1 MVGVLMALIT
11 VMASE
16 SDHRKWLRENSNA
29 AELMKHFFGADGL
42 PISVYRV
49 TIGIEETR
57 AVAAHYLTLA
67 ATRQSIK
74 MVSAL
79 RIETKDYEDMGI
91 TIQETLGA
99 TEVAAIDAVHCDLV
113 GDQNAFEAMTQRLLD
128 AIRRGEDR
136 VRLVWEVQ
144 LKHQVQEFLTLSN
157 DEMNDHA
164 RLACRKLLGSSR

>member
-1 MVGVLMALIT
+1 MALIR

-16 SDHRKWLRENSNA
+16 SDHRKWLRENSSA
-29 AELMKHFFGADGL
+29 AELMKHFFGLDGA

-49 TIGIEETR
+49 TIDIEETK

-74 MVSAL
+74 MVSVL
-79 RIETKDYEDMGI
+79 RIETRDYEDMGI
-91 TIQETLGA
+91 TVQETPGA
-99 TEVAAIDAVHCDLV
+99 TEVAVIDAVHRDLV
-113 GDQNAFEAMTQRLLD
+113 GDQVTFEAMTQRLLD

-144 LKHQVQEFLTLSN
+144 LKHQGQEFLTLSI
-157 DEMNDHA
+157 DEMNDRA
-164 RLACRKLLGSSR
+164 RLACRKLLGSSG

>member
-1 MVGVLMALIT
+1 MVLIR

-29 AELMKHFFGADGL
+29 AELMKHFFGSDGS

-49 TIGIEETR
+49 TIGIEETK

-67 ATRQSIK
+67 ATRQSVK

-91 TIQETLGA
+91 TVQETPGA
-99 TEVAAIDAVHCDLV
+99 TEVAAIDAVHYDLV
-113 GDQNAFEAMTQRLLD
+113 GNQITFEAMTQRLLE

-136 VRLVWEVQ
+136 ARLVWEVQ
-144 LKHQVQEFLTLSN
+144 LKHQLQEFLTLSI
-157 DEMNDHA
+157 DEMSDRA
-164 RLACRKLLGSSR
+164 RLACRRLLGNSA